1 MSAGLTGSAT
11 SRRTLCGHLGALL
24 YNRDLASAI
33 KRLPT
38 KLLLPSAIRA
48 SSIFQDPILTSTTV
62 NTRPRVLLVASTW
75 TNLPEM
81 PYVIRQAGFA
91 VDILCRKT
99 NISRHS
105 GFLDRW
111 IDAGET
117 WQDLFEKLIEL
128 DRSGAYAHI
137 LLGEDAILW
146 RIYTQPIPELD
157 HLSPVREANARP
169 MLAKI
174 GFSQLCKGLGL
185 RTPEFVILN
194 SIEEADTVAE
204 QLGFPLVTKINYSA
218 AGEGVQVFQDREAY
232 FAYLS
237 TYRFGQPLLV
247 QKFIDGELIS
257 VEALFRDGQL
267 LQYVCSIDA
276 DATLGPSTKRRY
288 VPRLQEVVEFLE
300 PLAKFARLNCFTNI
314 TFVREFSSGQL
325 FLIEVDPRPNKW
337 APYGHWFGADF
348 SDAFRLFMGDGPIE
362 HPPYLDRASEN
373 AVTHWEIEHFDSHV
387 IKLIRAGSNSQSILH
402 LLDFDTTLRY
412 VLHDPALLRE
422 KTLRLRKRLK
432 LPDED

>member
-1 MSAGLTGSAT
+1 
-11 SRRTLCGHLGALL
+11 
-24 YNRDLASAI
+24 
-33 KRLPT
+33 
-38 KLLLPSAIRA
+38 
-48 SSIFQDPILTSTTV
+48 
-62 NTRPRVLLVASTW
+62 
-75 TNLPEM
+75 M
-81 PYVIRQAGFA
+81 PHVIRQAGFA
-91 VDILCRKT
+91 VDLLCRES
-99 NISRHS
+99 NVSRHS

-117 WQDLFEKLIEL
+117 WEDLFEKLIEL

-137 LLGEDAILW
+137 LLGEDAILC

-157 HLSPVREANARP
+157 HLMPVREDNARH
-169 MLAKI
+169 MLGKV
-174 GFSQLCKGLGL
+174 GFSQVCKSLGL
-185 RTPEFVILN
+185 RTPEFAVLTN
-194 SIEEADTVAE
+194 AEQANAAVE

-218 AGEGVQVFQDREAY
+218 AGEGVQVFRDREAY
-232 FAYLS
+232 LAYVA
-237 TYRFGQPLLV
+237 TYRFLQPLLV
-247 QKFIDGELIS
+247 QKFIEGELIS

-267 LQYVCSIDA
+267 LQYVCSIDV

-288 VPRLQEVVEFLE
+288 VRRLPEVVEFLE
-300 PLAKFARLNCFTNI
+300 PLAKFARLHCFTNI

-325 FLIEVDPRPNKW
+325 FLIEADPRPNKW

-348 SDAFRLFMGDGPIE
+348 SEAFRLFMGDTPVDQ
-362 HPPYLDRASEN
+362 PPYLDCASEN

-432 LPDED
+432 LPDQD